1 METKK
6 KKNKQKR
13 IITFRKTI
21 QRCVHYYTRLI
32 YSVCFRSRREKP
44 ILRPTRDSKFITPRV
59 FNATRF
65 FFPSRRAVLWRDKLL
80 SVVSRR
86 TIFRSRNTLRW
97 VAAPSFWNIFK
108 RVTWHFGAVYVI
120 RLHDPLRV
128 VLWTAALI
136 NQNQ

>member
-6 KKNKQKR
+6 KKQ
-13 IITFRKTI
+13 TKTNNYVSKNNSAVCSLLHAI
-21 QRCVHYYTRLI
+21 NIFGMFSQSSRETYSQTYARFEIYYTA
-32 YSVCFRSRREKP
+32 CFQC
-44 ILRPTRDSKFITPRV
+44 DSL
-59 FNATRF
+59 